1 MRKKG
6 YPPEE
11 GGIQHASGSQRMP
24 HLEDM
29 AERLF
34 DTYIETFKQAPES
47 DFLLKRYFFERYFE
61 KNYLQDNVFF
71 IPRTDF
77 LWFFKYFHIDKP
89 GAGIIERTIEL
100 KKRSTS
106 IAETEIEIA
115 FIQIRAHY
123 TYEQGAA
130 DILYTRKAAE
140 NAKEAFILKNTKEA
154 AKHVAQLLVDFHND
168 KVMSHPY

>member
-47 DFLLKRYFFERYFE
+47 DFLLKRYFFEIYFE
-61 KNYLQDNVFF
+61 KEYLQDNIFF
-71 IPRTDF
+71 IPRADF
-77 LWFFKYFHIDKP
+77 LWFFKYFIGKEPTD
-89 GAGIIERTIEL
+89 RTIEL
-100 KKRSTS
+100 KKRSTN

-115 FIQIRAHY
+115 TIQTRTHY
-123 TYEQGAA
+123 TYEQGSS
-130 DILYTRKAAE
+130 DIIYTRTFADRQGE
-140 NAKEAFILKNTKEA
+140 EFIMKNTSDAVTQVEK
-154 AKHVAQLLVDFHND
+154 LLNDFRND
-168 KVMSHPY
+168 PVTEQPY

>member
-11 GGIQHASGSQRMP
+11 SGIRKASQRLP
-24 HLEDM
+24 HLKDM

-47 DFLLKRYFFERYFE
+47 DFLLKRYFFEMYFE

-71 IPRTDF
+71 IPRADF
-77 LWFFKYFHIDKP
+77 LWFFKYFHIYKP
-89 GAGIIERTIEL
+89 GSGIIERTIEL

-115 FIQIRAHY
+115 FIQIREHY
-123 TYEQGAA
+123 TFEQGAA
-130 DILYTRKAAE
+130 DIIYTRKAAE

-154 AKHVAQLLVDFHND
+154 TKLVAKLLVDFHND
-168 KVMSHPY
+168 KVMSQPY

>member
-6 YPPEE
+6 YPPEG
-11 GGIQHASGSQRMP
+11 GGIQQPSGSQRMP

-34 DTYIETFKQAPES
+34 DTYRETFKQAPES
-47 DFLLKRYFFERYFE
+47 DFLLKRYFFEMYFE
-61 KNYLQDNVFF
+61 KKYLQDNVFF
-71 IPRTDF
+71 IPRADF

-106 IAETEIEIA
+106 IAVTEIEIA

-130 DILYTRKAAE
+130 DIIYTRKASE
-140 NAKEAFILKNTKEA
+140 SAKEACILKNTQEA

-168 KVMSHPY
+168 RVTSQPY

>member
-1 MRKKG
+1 MRKNG
-6 YPPEE
+6 YPST
-11 GGIQHASGSQRMP
+11 GGVIQKSSLSLRTPQ
-24 HLEDM
+24 LKDE

-34 DTYIETFKQAPES
+34 HAYLETFQQAPES
-47 DFLLKRYFFERYFE
+47 DVLLKRYFFTPYFE
-61 KNYLQDNVFF
+61 KEYLQDNVFF
-71 IPRTDF
+71 IPRADF

-123 TYEQGAA
+123 TYEEGAA
-130 DILYTRKAAE
+130 DIIYTRKTSE
-140 NAKEAFILKNTKEA
+140 SAKEAFILKNTKEA

-168 KVMSHPY
+168 KVMSQPY